1 MGKTTHPTPE
11 HWNAQ
16 VRGVYQTPLRGS
28 GNPLICRRLY

>member
-16 VRGVYQTPLRGS
+16 VQGVYQTPLRGS
-28 GNPLICRRLY
+28 SNPLICRWLY